1 MTGKHICK
9 IIFIAA
15 AAAYCFYH
23 SSCANTHGSPTGGPK
38 DTIPPIVLATV
49 PDSNSTNVP
58 GDLKSS
64 ISITFN
70 EYIQIVDASKN
81 ILLSPPQQKRVKT
94 RLKGKSLIVS
104 FEEPL
109 DSNKTYT
116 IYFGSALADNNEGN
130 VLTNYAYSFST
141 GAVLDSMLYSGTV
154 LDYSTLLPL
163 EGVTV
168 ALYENPRDS
177 SVLAELPDAVTR
189 SDKWG
194 YFCFRNLKN
203 CRYTLYAFK
212 DENNNN
218 LYDPGVELVGFL
230 DSTITPSVVMDGSN
244 PQLARY
250 RMDDTLSCM
259 SRPIESSIY
268 LFKEKNSMQYI
279 SDYKRTSNKGAYIKF
294 GAADAAI
301 DSFSILGIRD
311 NQIIKQFN
319 SLKDSLNFWIN
330 DPRELPDTLYLGIR
344 YMKTD
349 SLGNLSPSTE
359 NLRLTAPREKKET
372 ESQEQE
378 DEQEKDGR
386 AKKKKRSD
394 LLEFTL
400 AADPKKVEQDGYVIT
415 FTEPLV
421 ECHADSIL
429 FTMSTPRKVVTTEK
443 FTLEQDSTDVNRYVL
458 RPADG
463 FKIGNEYTL
472 LILQAAFKDINGFTN
487 DTTESTITL
496 PTDDKL
502 STLTLDVKNVDARYI
517 IELVNETRDKVF
529 RQHII
534 KKDSM
539 LLFPYLD
546 AGRYSVRIT
555 QDKNSNGLLD
565 PGVVLKKIQPEMVR
579 LYKTSGN
586 VTVIEIGEKMDL
598 EQEVDISR
606 LFKEEK
612 EEEIE

>member
-349 SLGNLSPSTE
+349 SLGNLSLSTE

>member
-203 CRYTLYAFK
+203 
-212 DENNNN
+212 
-218 LYDPGVELVGFL
+218 
-230 DSTITPSVVMDGSN
+230 
-244 PQLARY
+244 
-250 RMDDTLSCM
+250 
-259 SRPIESSIY
+259 
-268 LFKEKNSMQYI
+268 
-279 SDYKRTSNKGAYIKF
+279 
-294 GAADAAI
+294 
-301 DSFSILGIRD
+301 
-311 NQIIKQFN
+311 
-319 SLKDSLNFWIN
+319 
-330 DPRELPDTLYLGIR
+330 
-344 YMKTD
+344 
-349 SLGNLSPSTE
+349 
-359 NLRLTAPREKKET
+359 
-372 ESQEQE
+372 
-378 DEQEKDGR
+378 
-386 AKKKKRSD
+386 
-394 LLEFTL
+394 
-400 AADPKKVEQDGYVIT
+400 
-415 FTEPLV
+415 
-421 ECHADSIL
+421 
-429 FTMSTPRKVVTTEK
+429 
-443 FTLEQDSTDVNRYVL
+443 
-458 RPADG
+458 
-463 FKIGNEYTL
+463 
-472 LILQAAFKDINGFTN
+472 
-487 DTTESTITL
+487 
-496 PTDDKL
+496 
-502 STLTLDVKNVDARYI
+502 
-517 IELVNETRDKVF
+517 
-529 RQHII
+529 
-534 KKDSM
+534 
-539 LLFPYLD
+539 
-546 AGRYSVRIT
+546 
-555 QDKNSNGLLD
+555 
-565 PGVVLKKIQPEMVR
+565 
-579 LYKTSGN
+579 
-586 VTVIEIGEKMDL
+586 
-598 EQEVDISR
+598 
-606 LFKEEK
+606 
-612 EEEIE
+612 

>member
-1 MTGKHICK
+1 MTGKHISK
-9 IIFIAA
+9 IIFAA
-15 AAAYCFYH
+15 AATAYCFYH

-58 GDLKSS
+58 RDVKSS
-64 ISITFN
+64 ITLTFN
-70 EYIQIVDASKN
+70 EYIQLVDASKN
-81 ILLSPPQQKRVKT
+81 ILLSPPQKKRVKT

-130 VLTNYAYSFST
+130 VLSNYAYSFST

-168 ALYENPRDS
+168 ALYENPKDS
-177 SVLAELPDAVTR
+177 SVLTVLPDAVTR

-203 CRYTLYAFK
+203 CRYTLYAFM
-212 DENNNN
+212 DDNGNN
-218 LYDPGVELVGFL
+218 LYDPGIEQVGFL
-230 DSTITPSVVMDGSN
+230 DSAITPSVVMDGSN

-250 RMDDTLSCM
+250 SMDDTLNCM

-268 LFKEKNSMQYI
+268 LFKEKNGMQYI

-294 GAADAAI
+294 GAADAVI

-319 SLKDSLNFWIN
+319 SLNDSLCFWIN
-330 DPRELPDTLYLGIR
+330 DPRKLPDTLYLGIR

-359 NLRLTAPREKKET
+359 NLRLVAPKEKSDT
-372 ESQEQE
+372 ESREE
-378 DEQEKDGR
+378 EKGGR
-386 AKKKKRSD
+386 AEKKKRSD
-394 LLEFTL
+394 LLEFKL
-400 AADPKKVEQDGYVIT
+400 EADPKTVEQNGYVLS

-421 ECHADSIL
+421 ECNTDSIL

-443 FTLEQDSTDVNRYVL
+443 FTLEQDSTDVNRYIL
-458 RPADG
+458 RPVDG

-487 DTTESTITL
+487 DTTESTVTL
-496 PTDDKL
+496 PTDDRL
-502 STLTLDVKNVDARYI
+502 STLTLDVRNVDARYI
-517 IELVNETRDKVF
+517 VELVNQTRDKVF
-529 RQHII
+529 RRHII
-534 KKDSM
+534 MKDSM

-586 VTVIEIGEKMDL
+586 ATVIEIGEKMDL

-606 LFKEEK
+606 LFRDEK
-612 EEEIE
+612 DEEIE

>member
-244 PQLARY
+244 AQLARY

-349 SLGNLSPSTE
+349 SLGNLSLSTE